1 MDMED
6 EKLVIKEVSSDEVY
20 RIFTMESESM
30 IWFFKIVYS
39 RHVV

>member
-20 RIFTMESESM
+20 GIFTIESESM
-30 IWFFKIVYS
+30 I
-39 RHVV
+39 